1 MNNYNSEKK
10 GVKRS
15 SIEKVWNVLLEEN
28 EALTPS
34 NISEKI
40 NLQVPSV
47 RSCLIFLDKL
57 GKVEIMTNGRTW
69 LVKKKEECEVTNK

>member
-28 EALTPS
+28 GALTPS

-69 LVKKKEECEVTNK
+69 LVKKKDECEVTNK

>member
-1 MNNYNSEKK
+1 MNNYHSEKK

-28 EALTPS
+28 GALTPS